1 MSLYKKYRPSTFDDI
16 VGNSVTIQALK
27 KSVEGRKNHVFLFTG
42 PSGCGK
48 TTLSRIVAKELGA
61 KGSDFRELDSADF
74 RGIDTIRN
82 LRKTIGYHPLESKV
96 VVYLLDEVHK
106 LTGDAQNAMLKMLEE
121 TPEHVYF
128 ILATTDPQKLLG
140 TIKGRCSIYTVE
152 ALEDRKL
159 TRLLKTVTKKENKTI
174 EKEVLEQIIQD
185 SFGQP
190 RNALQILEQVLSVDS
205 EQRLK
210 IAKRQAEKQS
220 QTLQLCQAL
229 LNKKSWKY
237 TSAILRG
244 LKKDDSE
251 TIRRQV
257 LGYAAAV
264 LSKSENDTA
273 ALIIEEFIE
282 PFFNSGFAGVVLA
295 SYSVIKN

>member
-152 ALEDRKL
+152 ALED
-159 TRLLKTVTKKENKTI
+159 
-174 EKEVLEQIIQD
+174 
-185 SFGQP
+185 
-190 RNALQILEQVLSVDS
+190 
-205 EQRLK
+205 
-210 IAKRQAEKQS
+210 
-220 QTLQLCQAL
+220 
-229 LNKKSWKY
+229 SWKY

-273 ALIIEEFIE
+273 AVIIEEFIE